1 MPYSGAKTGFRNA
14 PITKALLLC
23 VSGCSL
29 AAYLLDRKSLF
40 QLQLNPQITTNHELW
55 RLLTSNIALTTSGEF
70 FFGSIAIYQLRI
82 IEQQFG
88 SSKYAAF
95 FFISTALSTIF
106 EVGALFFGRSY
117 GLTHIPPGPY
127 GFIFAALY
135 QYMKMIPSV
144 HKYKLLGLP
153 FGKKTIVYFM
163 GALPLLAFRYPHSII
178 GGVCGILADHRLQP
192 TTSSSSST
200 NDIIR
205 RQARIGS
212 PSEHIA
218 NLRAMF
224 PQSSQEVITQALETT
239 NNDIN
244 RAAQFLLDHH
254 F

>member
-82 IEQQFG
+82 IEQQF
-88 SSKYAAF
+88 
-95 FFISTALSTIF
+95 
-106 EVGALFFGRSY
+106 VGALFFGRSY

-212 PSEHIA
+212 PSVAQTIVNEEHIA